1 MSDFRRDFLQFALDE
16 NVLCFGEFTTKAGRR
31 SPYFFNTGLFN
42 NGASIGRLG
51 QFYAEAALA
60 SGVAFDMVFGPA
72 YKGIPLAT
80 TTAIALAAKGHNVP
94 YCFNR
99 KEAKDHGEGGTF
111 VGAPLKGRVIII
123 DDVITDGASKR
134 ESVAWIR
141 AAGAEVAGVLIA
153 FDRQERGTGPLSAI
167 QQFERDYGVPVIAIA
182 GLADLVSFMQ
192 GHPELEQKLPLV
204 EAYRAEYGV

>member
-42 NGASIGRLG
+42 HGASIGRLG
-51 QFYAEAALA
+51 QFYAEAVLA
-60 SGVAFDMVFGPA
+60 SGVPFDMVFGPA

-80 TTAIALAAKGHNVP
+80 AAAIALAAKGHNVP

-134 ESVAWIR
+134 ESVEWIR

-182 GLADLVSFMQ
+182 GLADLIGFMQ
-192 GHPELEQKLPLV
+192 GHPELEQKLHLV